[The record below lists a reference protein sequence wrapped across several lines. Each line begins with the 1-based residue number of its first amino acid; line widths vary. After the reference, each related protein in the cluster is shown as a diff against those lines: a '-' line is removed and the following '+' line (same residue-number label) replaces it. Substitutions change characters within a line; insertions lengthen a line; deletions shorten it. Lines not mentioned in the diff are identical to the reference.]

1 MVNCVIFISTSV
13 NIMVGVDFTVDNDS
27 CILKGI
33 EHFLH
38 INCTVL
44 HSHWPSCHPE
54 VCVTTWNG
62 CTLCNWLIFV

>member
-44 HSHWPSCHPE
+44 HSY
-54 VCVTTWNG
+54 
-62 CTLCNWLIFV
+62 